1 MDYCCRSIA
10 FGARILIVYTAKSNG
25 IVGRHVKRNAQI
37 VTHDIFNLFQR
48 ECTMKRNIYLTT
60 ILVILT
66 AMIVSGCATM
76 QSIDVNARSRT
87 FDADYSATLKAAVD
101 YLNSDGW
108 QIATVDKDLGLI
120 NTEFKS
126 VSGLAA
132 ILSGEERY
140 KINFSIQK
148 QSAAQTKVIA
158 NMLYEK
164 KSGGNAS
171 KSGEWTQANM
181 TEGKAIDKYNEIL
194 NGVQLKII
202 K

>member
-1 MDYCCRSIA
+1 
-10 FGARILIVYTAKSNG
+10 
-25 IVGRHVKRNAQI
+25 
-37 VTHDIFNLFQR
+37 
-48 ECTMKRNIYLTT
+48 MKRNLFLTMLIAF
-60 ILVILT
+60 IL
-66 AMIVSGCATM
+66 SGCATM
-76 QSIDVNARSRT
+76 QSVDVNARSRT
-87 FDADYSATLKAAVD
+87 FEADYSTTLKAAVD

-126 VSGLAA
+126 VSGLAS

-140 KINFSIQK
+140 KMNFSIQK

-164 KSGGNAS
+164 KTGGNAF
-171 KSGEWTQANM
+171 KSGEWVQASM
-181 TEGKAIDKYNEIL
+181 TEGMATDKYKEIL
-194 NGVQLKII
+194 NGIQSKII

>member
-1 MDYCCRSIA
+1 
-10 FGARILIVYTAKSNG
+10 
-25 IVGRHVKRNAQI
+25 
-37 VTHDIFNLFQR
+37 
-48 ECTMKRNIYLTT
+48 MKRNIYLTT

-66 AMIVSGCATM
+66 AMILTGCATM

-87 FDADYSATLKAAVD
+87 FDADYSTTLKAAVD

-126 VSGLAA
+126 VSGLAS

-158 NMLYEK
+158 NMMYEK
-164 KSGGNAS
+164 KTGGNAF

>member
-1 MDYCCRSIA
+1 
-10 FGARILIVYTAKSNG
+10 
-25 IVGRHVKRNAQI
+25 
-37 VTHDIFNLFQR
+37 
-48 ECTMKRNIYLTT
+48 MKRNIYLTT
-60 ILVILT
+60 IPVILT
-66 AMIVSGCATM
+66 AMILTGCATM

-87 FDADYSATLKAAVD
+87 FDADYSTTLKAAVD

-120 NTEFKS
+120 NTEFRS
-126 VSGLAA
+126 GSGLAS

-140 KINFSIQK
+140 KINFYIQK

-164 KSGGNAS
+164 KSGGNEF

>member
-1 MDYCCRSIA
+1 
-10 FGARILIVYTAKSNG
+10 
-25 IVGRHVKRNAQI
+25 
-37 VTHDIFNLFQR
+37 
-48 ECTMKRNIYLTT
+48 
-60 ILVILT
+60 
-66 AMIVSGCATM
+66 M
-76 QSIDVNARSRT
+76 QSVDVNARSRT
-87 FDADYSATLKAAVD
+87 FEADYSTTLKAAVD

-126 VSGLAA
+126 VSGLAS

-140 KINFSIQK
+140 KMNFSIQK

-164 KSGGNAS
+164 KTGGNAF
-171 KSGEWTQANM
+171 KSGEWVQASM
-181 TEGKAIDKYNEIL
+181 TEGMATDKYKEIL
-194 NGVQLKII
+194 NGIQSKII

>member
-1 MDYCCRSIA
+1 
-10 FGARILIVYTAKSNG
+10 
-25 IVGRHVKRNAQI
+25 
-37 VTHDIFNLFQR
+37 
-48 ECTMKRNIYLTT
+48 MKKIIYLS
-60 ILVILT
+60 IIFAILT
-66 AMIVSGCATM
+66 AMILTGCATM

-108 QIATVDKDLGLI
+108 QIASVDKDLGLI

-126 VSGLAA
+126 VSGLAS

-158 NMLYEK
+158 NMLHEK
-164 KSGGNAS
+164 KSGGNEF

-181 TEGKAIDKYNEIL
+181 TEEKAIDKYNEIL
-194 NGVQLKII
+194 DGVQLKII